1 MEPKFQV
8 ERTTLKGTFGWLLGT
23 KSTKRKR
30 VFIPQE
36 RVHFITFLRPPDK
49 MNQEDQYNQLWQY
62 KSTIKIRHQIF
73 KKSDILK
80 ATKSTFKKSHYM

>member
-8 ERTTLKGTFGWLLGT
+8 ERTTLKGTFAWLLGT

-36 RVHFITFLRPPDK
+36 RAHFMTFVRAPD
-49 MNQEDQYNQLWQY
+49 MTNQVDQSNQLL
-62 KSTIKIRHQIF
+62 HC
-73 KKSDILK
+73 KKYS
-80 ATKSTFKKSHYM
+80 KK